1 MTQSQMPRTSGMSF
15 IRAEAMHAEVL
26 AALHAQCF
34 DRGWSAESVAEL
46 MGMPGA
52 LALLAEFT
60 PAQPVGFVMVRRA
73 ADVSEIL
80 TLGVI
85 GRHRRSGIARELV
98 AEAARILAEQ
108 GARSL
113 HIEVAESNRPALK
126 LYEKL
131 GFRHTGRRR
140 DYYALKH
147 GGREDAVT
155 MMSLLPIAPPWV

>member
-1 MTQSQMPRTSGMSF
+1 MTQSQMTLTLGVSF
-15 IRAEAMHAEVL
+15 IRAEAVHAEVL

-34 DRGWSAESVAEL
+34 DRGWSVQSIAEL
-46 MGMPGA
+46 MNLPGA
-52 LALLAEFT
+52 LALLAELA
-60 PAQPVGFVMVRRA
+60 PAQPVGFVIVLRA

-85 GRHRRSGIARELV
+85 ERHRRSGIARELI
-98 AEAARILAEQ
+98 AEAGRILAEQ

-113 HIEVAESNRPALK
+113 HIEVAESNKPAMT

-140 DYYALKH
+140 DYYALRQ

-155 MMSLLPIAPPWV
+155 MMSLLPIAPP

>member
-1 MTQSQMPRTSGMSF
+1 
-15 IRAEAMHAEVL
+15 MHAEVL

-34 DRGWSAESVAEL
+34 DQGWSAESVAEL
-46 MGMPGA
+46 LAMPGA
-52 LALLAEFT
+52 LALLAELT

-85 GRHRRSGIARELV
+85 GRYRRSGIAQELI
-98 AEAARILAEQ
+98 AEAARMLAEQ

-113 HIEVAESNRPALK
+113 HIEVAHSNTAALK

-140 DYYALKH
+140 DYYALKQ

-155 MMSLLPIAPPWV
+155 MMSLLPIAPPCV